1 MWTRLIIVALIVMAA
16 TSAWGQTTKQVRD
29 SSGRL
34 IEQWSQRGS
43 TTTVRDRNSTIL
55 ETRTQRGSN
64 ITVRDKNGRLIG
76 TEKFKK

>member
-1 MWTRLIIVALIVMAA
+1 MRIRLILVALILM
-16 TSAWGQTTKQVRD
+16 TTGAWGQTTKQVRD